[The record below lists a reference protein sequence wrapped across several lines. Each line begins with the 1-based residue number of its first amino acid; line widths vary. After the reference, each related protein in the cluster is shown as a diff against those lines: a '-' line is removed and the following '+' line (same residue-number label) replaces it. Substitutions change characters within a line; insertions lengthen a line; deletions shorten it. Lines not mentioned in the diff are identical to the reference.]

1 MKWVDKIYIISLPE
15 SNIRKDNIWNDL
27 LSAGFDEN
35 KIEWVEAINGND
47 LDIDDCLRDNTI
59 STKFRDPN
67 GILTKSIYGCALSH
81 QKVYQKFIKTSDDIE
96 TALVLEDDAS
106 LTHTALR
113 TLISDSPAYDMFIED
128 KDNIDWG
135 VIQLGSWDVHM
146 DYINEPNDSKILK
159 RMNYPKKIWAAHS
172 YIINKE
178 SVHKLIENN
187 TPIQYAADTNI
198 HISDVTVYCPPVS
211 YFLQKVGKHNR
222 WLIEHLQ
229 SKFLKYVVYDVDE
242 YGLEYQSKTFNGDLI
257 QKEEHLLKPMH
268 EISLSKAIDAE
279 KITFESFETGNG
291 DTIEDWVTIHLKE
304 ENL

>member
-135 VIQLGSWDVHM
+135 VIQLGSWGVHM

-198 HISDVTVYCPPVS
+198 HISDVKVYCPPVS

-222 WLIEHLQ
+222 WLTEHLQ

-242 YGLEYQSKTFNGDLI
+242 YSLEYQSKTFNGDLI

-279 KITFESFETGNG
+279 KITFESFEIANG